1 MSLPN
6 SNSPIRLVFE
16 ITLDEAIALNKL
28 LRIHHGLF
36 REQAEYE
43 QILRL
48 INGLGM
54 FVDRENGQV

>member
-1 MSLPN
+1 
-6 SNSPIRLVFE
+6 VFE